1 MSAYP
6 IKAAPR
12 FPSRQQICDGI
23 KMDLLVS
30 EIAVRDSL
38 SILEFGDV
46 VYRIADMVLPL
57 LKSRDV
63 AKHEAAGRGIAAAL
77 DVWVGNVASIRCGGM
92 PTDDEASACADA
104 MR

>member
-12 FPSRQQICDGI
+12 LPSRQQIRDGLAMERLI
-23 KMDLLVS
+23 S

-38 SILEFGDV
+38 TLLEFGDV
-46 VYRIADMVLPL
+46 VSLVADMVLPL

-92 PTDDEASACADA
+92 PTDDEVQACADA